1 MTNEQ
6 LAVLLTSYRRQITE
20 ILIRLDIGL
29 RDKDLDYHL
38 KRGKWIGE
46 GEEDKKALREGT
58 GTSDYEWENGP
69 PIILDDL
76 KSFSKQLAD
85 NIWELK
91 HR

>member
-1 MTNEQ
+1 M
-6 LAVLLTSYRRQITE
+6 AVLLTSYRRQIIE
-20 ILIRLDIGL
+20 ILIGLEIGL
-29 RDKDLDYHL
+29 RDKDLNYHL

-46 GEEDKKALREGT
+46 GEEEPIILPGIVDP
-58 GTSDYEWENGP
+58 DYEWENGA

-91 HR
+91 QR